1 MSKLPVF
8 LTIVFAAAAI
18 AACGRSGGD
27 EAAAEGVR
35 NGGSGSGAVQ
45 SGSSRQQDGQVGA
58 PFSASLSMGYDGA
71 LPLTNQVILGVFGLE
86 QTELAITGKQASEML
101 PLWQA
106 LRSGTIQNQAERAAI
121 MGQIE
126 AVFTAEQFQ
135 AIADLQLTAADQV
148 EWAEANG
155 VELPQAGQ
163 GVRGARGEQGG
174 PGGNFADMS
183 PEERA
188 ALRQEMQSLSPNERR
203 QRLQEIGVELPE
215 NAGPGGG
222 QGGAGGA
229 RFGALFERLVRF
241 LEERAAP

>member
-1 MSKLPVF
+1 
-8 LTIVFAAAAI
+8 
-18 AACGRSGGD
+18 
-27 EAAAEGVR
+27 
-35 NGGSGSGAVQ
+35 
-45 SGSSRQQDGQVGA
+45 
-58 PFSASLSMGYDGA
+58 
-71 LPLTNQVILGVFGLE
+71 
-86 QTELAITGKQASEML
+86 
-101 PLWQA
+101 
-106 LRSGTIQNQAERAAI
+106 

-174 PGGNFADMS
+174 PGGNFADVS